1 MYKDRIETKDLVLR
15 KGKMSEAGKMHANF
29 WGQEETAE
37 FMLWT
42 TTQTIEDA
50 EKRLEKW
57 LEYQKDHLHWFV
69 YLKATNEPIGFVSV
83 EDLGNG
89 KFGNLAACLGVD
101 FKGKGYATQILT
113 ILF

>member
-1 MYKDRIETKDLVLR
+1 MKKNKSAEQHI
-15 KGKMSEAGKMHANF
+15 
-29 WGQEETAE
+29 TAE
-37 FMLWT
+37 TMAEKFRKDGWNEDVSFNEL
-42 TTQTIEDA
+42 TIEDA

-101 FKGKGYATQILT
+101 F
-113 ILF
+113 